1 MPTSA
6 ARTPSSA
13 IGLGADDRARLFEI
27 IRRSSF
33 GRAKVVL
40 ASGRESDFYFDMKP
54 SMFDPEGAALI
65 ADGILDAALGAGAAY
80 VGGLEMGA
88 VPVTAAVSAKSHAIG
103 RPVAGLFVRKQAKDH
118 GAKKLIEG
126 LKPGASL
133 KGARVVVV
141 EDVTTTGD
149 SAMKAVDAFRAAG
162 AEIAAVV
169 TIVDR
174 EEGAVENFAA
184 RGLPFAALFK
194 ASEFLNWRG

>member
-1 MPTSA
+1 MPTPA
-6 ARTPSSA
+6 APVTLRRT
-13 IGLGADDRARLFEI
+13 GLDAAERARLFEI
-27 IRRSSF
+27 IRQNSF

-103 RPVAGLFVRKQAKDH
+103 RPLAGLFVRKQAKDH

-126 LKPGASL
+126 LKPGQSL
-133 KGARVVVV
+133 AGQRVVVV

-149 SAMKAVDAFRAAG
+149 SAMKAVEALRGVG
-162 AEIAAVV
+162 AEIALVV
-169 TIVDR
+169 SIVDR
-174 EEGAVENFAA
+174 EEGATEAFAA
-184 RGLPFAALFK
+184 RGLPFASLFK
-194 ASEFLNWRG
+194 ASEFLAYRD